1 MTTPTIAAPAGI
13 DPALLAQIVAA
24 TVAALGVQPAADS
37 PLRLYTPEET
47 AGLIGMT
54 PHWVEERVRA
64 GTIPHKRL
72 GRFVRFSAA
81 QIAQIGDEID
91 PVTRRARPKAR
102 RAA

>member
-1 MTTPTIAAPAGI
+1 MTTPTIAPSAGI
-13 DPALLAQIVAA
+13 APELLAQIVAA
-24 TVAALGVQPAADS
+24 TIAALGVQPATDN
-37 PLRLYTPEET
+37 PLRLYTPEQT
-47 AGLIGMT
+47 ADLLGMT
-54 PHWVEERVRA
+54 PYWVEERVRA

-91 PVTRRARPKAR
+91 PATRRARPRTR